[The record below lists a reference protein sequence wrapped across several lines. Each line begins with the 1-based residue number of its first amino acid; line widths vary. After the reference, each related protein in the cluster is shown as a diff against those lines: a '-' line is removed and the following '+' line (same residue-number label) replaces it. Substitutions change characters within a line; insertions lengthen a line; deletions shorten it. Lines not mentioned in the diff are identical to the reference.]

1 MIEYGT
7 GMTETK
13 GKVLE
18 MASFLDN
25 LRSMVGM
32 KPRDGEPKKKKEPDD
47 RVGAFA
53 ALSAQ
58 LLSCE
63 DEAQRAEIRE
73 KMCRVLPDTL
83 FLAPM
88 CYEGEDPNAPVSDR
102 ELHATVGAK
111 RLYALNQHIVT
122 NGNPGYRLAKKS
134 DSRRVHLRTIVYH
147 RTKEEWVP
155 LFTDFTKLLP
165 VFGQKSR
172 VTVISFDEAK
182 KMAAPYSGLVINPG
196 KDAIKLEQSE
206 LKKIR

>member
-1 MIEYGT
+1 
-7 GMTETK
+7 
-13 GKVLE
+13 
-18 MASFLDN
+18 MASFLNN
-25 LRSMVGM
+25 LRRMVGL
-32 KPRDGEPKKKKEPDD
+32 KPVNEEPKKRKEPTE

-58 LLSCE
+58 FLSCE
-63 DEAQRAEIRE
+63 DEAQKAELWE
-73 KMCRVLPDTL
+73 KMCGALPDTL

-102 ELHATVGAK
+102 ALHATVGAK

-122 NGNPGYRLAKKS
+122 NGNPGYRLAKKN
-134 DSRRVHLRTIVYH
+134 DGRRVHLRSIVYH

-172 VTVISFDEAK
+172 VTVISFDEAR

-196 KDAIKLEQSE
+196 KDAIKLGQSD
-206 LKKIR
+206 LKKVR

>member
-1 MIEYGT
+1 
-7 GMTETK
+7 
-13 GKVLE
+13 
-18 MASFLDN
+18 MASFLDS

-32 KPRDGEPKKKKEPDD
+32 KPKGGEPKKREAPSD

-58 LLSCE
+58 YLACE
-63 DEAQRAEIRE
+63 DEAQKADIME
-73 KMCRVLPDTL
+73 KMCRALPDTL

-102 ELHATVGAK
+102 ALHATVGAK

-122 NGNPGYRLAKKS
+122 HGNPGYRLAKRS
-134 DSRRVHLRTIVYH
+134 DSRRVHLRTLIYH

-155 LFTDFTKLLP
+155 LFTDFTRLLP

-182 KMAAPYSGLVINPG
+182 RMAAPYSGLVINPG
-196 KDAIKLEQSE
+196 KDAVKLGQSE